1 MKKVIKSMALSMLS
15 AMLIFNSAFSTV
27 SFAEEGGI
35 EQVQI
40 ADSASEENTADEDA
54 PADSDDSEEV
64 ADPSA
69 ENETDTSD
77 ESTEDET
84 DADDVSDED
93 PDTPASEEDGEVSED
108 TSDEVIEDLAETEE
122 DSLEELAEDLEV
134 EEEENELVA
143 EEESRLAATADPYS
157 GDCGD
162 NATWS
167 YNKSTHI
174 LTISGSGRMYDYE
187 EEYVSG
193 KGYISSAPW
202 FQYAAEITDINMS
215 DDITYIGRAAF
226 INIYARTKEFYL
238 PSALTEIGSY
248 AFYYFGLYNS
258 GSTLHIPGTVEYIP
272 DHCFMKARASFCT
285 LQFHEGVKEIG
296 DHAFESAS
304 FSKVIWA
311 DSITTIGES
320 SFDFAGGPQSYVIPK
335 GIKKIG
341 KKGFYHI
348 QHVRIITFEGD
359 MPEMDEQAFGYN
371 SVIAYYDPS
380 NPTFS
385 KAARDNA
392 SQYFEDVTWKP
403 VGEPLNMKA
412 GDNITWEFNDAT
424 GTLRFVGSGAMY
436 DYSSSNLP
444 DWYYYAKKTSK
455 YYFDPRITEIGDYC
469 FYHMGDFRNGDGGT
483 GPVILP
489 KKLTRIGKYGFSD
502 CVFYNVTMPEVVEEF
517 DDYSF
522 YHTQYWDSTIFPKGV
537 KRIGER
543 AFYEVSFDDT
553 EIILDSIEYIGE
565 RGLALSTY
573 CENDTLSFEL
583 PDSLKY
589 IGERAFSGRITP
601 TGSTLKLPK
610 NLEYLGS
617 YAFSAKKTLTGEVVV
632 PNTLTEAVDCAFS
645 STGISSIVYGDQL
658 KEVGELAYRGME
670 SLTSITYTGDFPN
683 LKKDTFTSLENKNLK
698 VYYPFD
704 NETWL
709 AGLSILDYDPEE
721 VEFIPVGDTTTVTFV
736 DLNGKVVSTQTVA
749 VNAKITAPSIALKS
763 GQELG
768 GWYTDK
774 TVQFDGT
781 KWNFENPVKNRMTLY
796 AGLKYSGHRVVFYPR
811 NGQAP
816 IIRNV
821 ADGECVQEFTPE
833 YKGYRFIAWYSS
845 KNFSTDTRFK
855 FNVPIQEDVAL
866 YANWRVFLPII
877 TYSHDKY
884 QYISTWQYS
893 CQVGDT
899 FKADH
904 PSVAAHES
912 RGYCEFQGW
921 FWDEDFKKP
930 VDSNFKVTKDITV
943 YGKWKIA
950 THTATF
956 NYGDGR
962 DPLVIEVPHYEDVV
976 FPEDPTRKGY
986 YFKGWTLDPE
996 EGNTEYHGAWYLK
1009 EDISYYAVWEAKRI
1023 KVEYILT
1030 PKNRTTWSEYKYM
1043 NAGET
1048 FVDVYDELFAEYLG
1062 EYIFDGWFY
1071 DEAFK
1076 KPVTEGAVLLEDT
1089 TFHGKLHLK
1098 TYTVTVDPANGE
1110 EPLIFTVE
1118 HGDNVEVAIPVR
1130 RGYEFTGWTETKE
1143 DGGQSTTPRING
1155 VTRDHSYKA
1164 RWSRESYFQNIVIKG
1179 VSDTVYTGAAVTFP
1193 DLKITDGSYNLQ
1205 KGRDYTLKY
1214 KKNTSVGVAALEVTY
1229 KGLYKGKSQVNF
1241 NILKADLGALKSEG
1255 MVASSFETGTLAYNK
1270 KVQKA
1275 KPKLTY
1281 NVNGKIIALKE
1292 NRDYKLVYPGTDK
1305 KADGYSAAAFKEVGS
1320 YHIEVV
1326 GIGNYT
1332 GSFTLTE
1339 VITEDK
1345 IVDKLTVSGLKKS
1358 YSYTGNEVVP
1368 QFTVKDKKDVIGE
1381 YTESGFKSEV
1391 LDCSVTSNIVAGT
1404 AKIVLTAKE
1413 GSGYAGHK
1421 TLTFKVTGT
1430 PLSKAYFDGFK
1441 KSIGCDSGKAMTQ
1454 DVVIYKSAAY
1464 KKSGDPEGVLVEGTD
1479 YSVEYLNNI
1488 GVGTATVIYTGMNG
1502 YTGTVK
1508 KTFAIK
1514 KKSLKKAVVS
1524 GIVDSSFTG
1533 KAIKQTGIIVT
1544 DAATKVA
1551 LSGIDLEDYNKLSS
1565 AGKQAYDYT
1574 LSYSGNRNAGTAK
1587 VIITGVNGYDGT
1599 LTKSF
1604 KISTAD
1610 LSLVGTLTSDES
1622 AEYTKGGCRLSYI
1635 TVKAAI
1641 DDKTYT
1647 LTEGYDYTVT
1657 VTGNNKAGQEATLEV
1672 AGMGNYTGKLKK
1684 SFTVTKGIA
1693 SHCHT
1698 VVETPAYKDKVGNF
1712 VCKVTVYDKDWNLL
1726 KEGVDY
1732 KKIEYKKS
1740 GNVLDPKKDKIRLNE
1755 SFNFNI
1761 EGMGEFEGGF
1771 MHWWNLYEKAK
1782 TSGYYNP
1789 PKPLSSCSFTLRDYT
1804 YSGSEIRPN
1813 TYNLIVKDKGKT
1825 ITSYSVVGY
1834 ENNVEVGTASLVL
1847 RGTGNYTGIYK
1858 LKFKILP
1865 RTVYDDTTK
1874 TTK

>member
-1 MKKVIKSMALSMLS
+1 MKKVVKSMALGLLS
-15 AMLIFNSAFSTV
+15 AMLVFNSAFSTV

-35 EQVQI
+35 
-40 ADSASEENTADEDA
+40 A
-54 PADSDDSEEV
+54 EV
-64 ADPSA
+64 EIADPSA
-69 ENETDTSD
+69 EELSADVIDATDSD
-77 ESTEDET
+77 KEEEVTEPSAEDEIET
-84 DADDVSDED
+84 PGEPSEDDADDVSDED
-93 PDTPASEEDGEVSED
+93 PDAPAEEGETTD
-108 TSDEVIEDLAETEE
+108 DISDEEIEDPVETEE
-122 DSLEELAEDLEV
+122 DSLDELTEDLEIT
-134 EEEENELVA
+134 EEEIELVD
-143 EEESRLAATADPYS
+143 EEDSLLSDTIDPYS

-162 NATWS
+162 SATWN

-193 KGYISSAPW
+193 KGYTSTAPW
-202 FQYAAEITDINMS
+202 FQYASEITDLKIS

-226 INIYARTKEFYL
+226 INIYVRTKEFYL

-272 DHCFMKARASFCT
+272 DHCFMKARAAFST

-304 FSKVIWA
+304 FSNTIWA

-359 MPEMDEQAFGYN
+359 MPEMDEKAFGYN
-371 SVIAYYDPS
+371 SVIAYYNPS
-380 NPTFS
+380 NPTFT

-392 SQYFEDVTWKP
+392 SQYFDDVTWKP
-403 VGEPLNMKA
+403 IGTPLNMKA
-412 GDNITWEFNDAT
+412 GDNITWELNEST

-444 DWYYYAKKTSK
+444 DWYYYAKKISK

-469 FYHMGDFRNGDGGT
+469 FYHMGDFRNGDGGS

-489 KKLTRIGKYGFSD
+489 KNLKRIGKYGFSD
-502 CVFYNVTMPEVVEEF
+502 CVFYNVTMPEIVEEF

-522 YHTQYWDSTIFPKGV
+522 YHTQYWDSTVFPKGV

-553 EIILDSIEYIGE
+553 EITLDSIEYIGE

-573 CENDTLSFEL
+573 CENDTMSFEF

-610 NLEYLGS
+610 YLEYLGS
-617 YAFSAKKTLTGEVVV
+617 SAFSGRKTLTGEVVV
-632 PNTLTEAVDCAFS
+632 PNTITEAVDCAFS
-645 STGISSIVYGDQL
+645 YTGISSIVYGDQL

-683 LKKDTFTSLENKNLK
+683 LKKDTFTSLENKTLK

-704 NETWL
+704 NETWI
-709 AGLSILDYDPEE
+709 AGLSLLDYDPEE

-736 DLNGKVVSTQTVA
+736 DLSGKVVSTQTVA
-749 VNAKITAPSIALKS
+749 VNGKINAPSITLKS

-768 GWYTDK
+768 GWYIDK
-774 TVQFDGT
+774 TVQFEGT
-781 KWNFENPVKNRMTLY
+781 KWNFENPVKNKMTLY

-811 NGQAP
+811 NGETP
-816 IIRNV
+816 IIKNV
-821 ADGECVQEFTPE
+821 ADGECVKEFTPE

-845 KNFSTDTRFK
+845 KNFSSETRFK
-855 FNVPIQEDVAL
+855 FNVPIEADVAL
-866 YANWRVFLPII
+866 YANWKVFLPII
-877 TYSHDKY
+877 TYNHDKY
-884 QYISTWQYS
+884 KYISTWQHS

-899 FKADH
+899 FAADH
-904 PSVAAHES
+904 PSIAAHES

-930 VDSNFKVTKDITV
+930 VSSDYKVTKDITV

-962 DPLVIEVPHYEDVV
+962 EPLVMVVPHYEEVV
-976 FPEDPTRKGY
+976 FPEDPTRKGF

-996 EGNTEYHGAWYLK
+996 EGKTEYHGVWYLQ
-1009 EDISYYAVWEAKRI
+1009 EDISYYAVWGARQI
-1023 KVEYILT
+1023 KAEYRVT
-1030 PKNRTTWSEYKYM
+1030 PKTGNTQSDYKYM
-1043 NAGET
+1043 YAGDT
-1048 FVDVYDELFAEYLG
+1048 FVDVYDEKFADYLDG
-1062 EYIFDGWFY
+1062 YIFDGWFY

-1076 KPVTEGAVLLEDT
+1076 KPVAEGTVLVENT
-1089 TFHGKLHLK
+1089 TFYGKIHLK
-1098 TYTVTVDPANGE
+1098 TYTVTVDPANDE
-1110 EPLIFTVE
+1110 EVLVFTVE
-1118 HGDNVEVAIPVR
+1118 HGENVDVAIPVR
-1130 RGYEFTGWTETKE
+1130 RGYQFTGWTETRE
-1143 DGGQSTTPRING
+1143 DGSQTTTSRITN
-1155 VTRDHSYKA
+1155 VRNDRSFKA
-1164 RWSRESYFQNIVIKG
+1164 RWSREDYFQNIVIKG

-1193 DLKITDGSYNLQ
+1193 DIKITDGSYNLEN
-1205 KGRDYTLKY
+1205 GRDYTLKY
-1214 KKNTSVGVAALEVTY
+1214 KNNTSVGTASLTVTY
-1229 KGLYKGKSQVNF
+1229 KGLYKGKSQVSF
-1241 NILKADLGALKSEG
+1241 NIVKADIGKLKGEG
-1255 MVASSFETGTLAYNK
+1255 LVVSSFETSTLSYNK
-1270 KVQKA
+1270 KIQKA
-1275 KPKLTY
+1275 KPKITY
-1281 NVNGKIIALKE
+1281 TVNGKTITLKE
-1292 NRDYKLVYPGTDK
+1292 KKDYKLVYVGTDK
-1305 KADGYSAAAFKEVGS
+1305 KADDYNAAAFKEVGS
-1320 YHIEVV
+1320 YTIEVV
-1326 GIGNYT
+1326 GMGNYT
-1332 GSFTLTE
+1332 GSFKLTE
-1339 VITEDK
+1339 TITEDK
-1345 IVDKLTVSGLKKS
+1345 LVDKLTVSGLKKS
-1358 YSYTGNEVVP
+1358 YSYTGEEILP
-1368 QFTVKDKKDVIGE
+1368 QFTVKDKNVVIGE
-1381 YTESGFKSEV
+1381 YTESGFVSSV
-1391 LDCSVTSNIVAGT
+1391 LDCSVASNIVAGT
-1404 AKIVLTAKE
+1404 AKIVLTAKA
-1413 GSGYAGHK
+1413 GSGYAGQK
-1421 TLTFKVTGT
+1421 TLTFKVAGT
-1430 PLSKAYFDGFK
+1430 PLSKAYFDGFN
-1441 KSIGCDSGKAMTQ
+1441 KSIDCDSGKEITQ

-1479 YSVEYLNNI
+1479 YTVTYLNNV
-1488 GVGTATVIYTGMNG
+1488 GAGTATVIYTGING

-1533 KAIKQTGIIVT
+1533 KAIRQAGITVT
-1544 DAATKVA
+1544 DSATKLV
-1551 LSGIDLEDYNKLSS
+1551 LNGIDVEEYNKLSS
-1565 AGKQAYDYT
+1565 VKKRDYDYIV
-1574 LSYSGNRNAGTAK
+1574 SYSGNKNRGTAK

-1604 KISTAD
+1604 NIGAAD
-1610 LSLVGTLTSDES
+1610 LSLVGTLTSDET
-1622 AEYTKGGCRLSYI
+1622 AEYTKGSCRPSSI
-1635 TVKAAI
+1635 SVKATI
-1641 DDKTYT
+1641 DEKTYY
-1647 LTEGYDYTVT
+1647 LVEGYDYSVK
-1657 VTGNNKAGQEATLEV
+1657 VVGNDKVGQEATLEV
-1672 AGMGNYTGKLKK
+1672 TGMGNYSGTLKK
-1684 SFTVTKGIA
+1684 TFTVTKGIT

-1740 GNVLDPKKDKIRLNE
+1740 GNVLDPKKDKIKLSE
-1755 SFNFNI
+1755 SYNFNI

-1782 TSGYYNP
+1782 TSGSYNP
-1789 PKPLSSCSFTLRDYT
+1789 PKPLSSCTFTLRDYT

-1813 TYNLIVKDKGKT
+1813 TNNLIIKDKGKT
-1825 ITSYSVVGY
+1825 VTSYSVVGY

-1847 RGTGNYTGIYK
+1847 RGTGNYTGIYR

-1865 RTVYDDTTK
+1865 RTVYSDTTK
-1874 TTK
+1874 ATK